1 MARRF
6 ALIAGAVSL
15 ALTAPSASAAADTP
29 RALAVQG
36 VWQGTLGTQPIRACF
51 NNRETDSFG
60 AYFYLSKLVT
70 IPLVKDDKG
79 ELLFSEGWP
88 DDPKAPRWALTPIG
102 ADELAG
108 TWKQGSRNLALRL
121 TRVPLGKLGEDDSPC
136 GSMAFE
142 QPRLNGIHIVRT
154 RAAKDGVG
162 YAKLTLELRGHFPSV
177 SVESFQL
184 DGHGS
189 AVERINRVLDKPF
202 AKDNEESWLGCVRSS
217 FNSSPW
223 GAEHNESFE
232 LQLITRK
239 WLAVNHHWD
248 GFCGGAHPDSSN
260 SPRLFDLTSG
270 AEINL
275 FDWFNDKA
283 VKREHLGGEAGNI
296 VTIRPAFQKMLM
308 AGWKGDDE
316 CRDAIAGQDFWS
328 VALTRSGFSLTPSL
342 PHVVQACTED
352 FNLSFA
358 RAAPYLNATGKREVE
373 AFNRR

>member
-1 MARRF
+1 MARRL

-36 VWQGTLGTQPIRACF
+36 VWQGTLATQPIQACF

-70 IPLVKDDKG
+70 IPLIKDDKG

-102 ADELAG
+102 ADELTG

-136 GSMAFE
+136 GSMTFE

-162 YAKLTLELRGHFPSV
+162 YAKLTLDLRGHFPSV

-202 AKDNEESWLGCVRSS
+202 AKDNEES
-217 FNSSPW
+217 
-223 GAEHNESFE
+223 
-232 LQLITRK
+232 
-239 WLAVNHHWD
+239 
-248 GFCGGAHPDSSN
+248 
-260 SPRLFDLTSG
+260 
-270 AEINL
+270 
-275 FDWFNDKA
+275 
-283 VKREHLGGEAGNI
+283 
-296 VTIRPAFQKMLM
+296 
-308 AGWKGDDE
+308 
-316 CRDAIAGQDFWS
+316 
-328 VALTRSGFSLTPSL
+328 
-342 PHVVQACTED
+342 
-352 FNLSFA
+352 
-358 RAAPYLNATGKREVE
+358 
-373 AFNRR
+373 